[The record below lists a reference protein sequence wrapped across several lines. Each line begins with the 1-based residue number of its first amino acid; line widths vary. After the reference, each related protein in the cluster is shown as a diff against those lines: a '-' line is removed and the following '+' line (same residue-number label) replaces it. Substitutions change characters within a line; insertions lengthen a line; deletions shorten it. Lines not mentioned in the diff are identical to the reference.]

1 MFHHSSRILLA
12 GIAACVKYQ
21 GESSMVQ
28 QNAYEFFK
36 VRGLPLSTS
45 TPREGGDVGP
55 KEDIVLEL
63 SKGGWVTLQTR
74 GRRGPKNLK
83 ILRMPYDM

>member
-12 GIAACVKYQ
+12 GITARAKYQ

-28 QNAYEFFK
+28 QNASELFK

-45 TPREGGDVGP
+45 TPREGGVGQ
-55 KEDIVLEL
+55 KADIVLEL
-63 SKGGWVTLQTR
+63 SKGG
-74 GRRGPKNLK
+74 
-83 ILRMPYDM
+83 